1 MSPKLFLSP
10 FWRRTWAAVAFGVA
24 PWFAAAPAQAADAL
38 CLYEHV
44 NYQGASWCTDTDSGF
59 VGGAW
64 NDRAS
69 SAKLRAG
76 VQAELFEHANFGGR
90 SLKLTGNN
98 ANLVSSGF
106 NDLASSLRLTVA
118 NACNA
123 VTWTPGV
130 NYPLGT
136 VVKYTA
142 NGGYYK
148 VVQATSN
155 GSDGT
160 DPTIST
166 WYWAPTTCGTPP
178 VDGGL
183 PAKVVAGYYPN
194 WKPSPLRIRDL
205 NANYNVIYLFAAT
218 PVGGSPGTTGAVTWT
233 APGDGRGAA
242 SNLKADIQYARTTQG
257 RKIMLSVG
265 GAGNGMSFPNR
276 TRSQN
281 FVQSVVAIHTQLGGI
296 DGLDWNT
303 FEADQAPDTAEMIWI
318 SLELKRLFPGFIVSA
333 PPAPWK
339 AIDKTFCKQM
349 VDAGAI
355 DYCAPQY
362 YDGPDLANPDYV
374 VNNVKEWV
382 ALLGARRVVVG
393 FGINRLT
400 NYMTP
405 AQAVDTWK
413 RVKANHPEIRG
424 GFDWETST
432 DEEQGWPFA
441 NGVGSLIKQ

>member
-1 MSPKLFLSP
+1 MTSFFSLN
-10 FWRRTWAAVAFGVA
+10 WRRVVAIAALLGASPVVH
-24 PWFAAAPAQAADAL
+24 AADGV

-44 NYQGASWCTDTDSGF
+44 NYQGASWCTDAD
-59 VGGAW
+59 VGYVGAGW

-69 SAKLRAG
+69 SVKVRSGHA
-76 VQAELFEHANFGGR
+76 AELYQHANHAGR
-90 SLKLTGNN
+90 SIKLTGDTP
-98 ANLVSSGF
+98 NLVALQF
-106 NDLASSLRLTVA
+106 NDSLSSLRLSKA
-118 NACNA
+118 DAACNA
-123 VTWTPGV
+123 SSWTPGV

-136 VVKYTA
+136 VVKYLPT
-142 NGGYYK
+142 GGHYK
-148 VVQATSN
+148 VVNVAAN

-160 DPTIST
+160 NPTIST
-166 WYWAPTTCGTPP
+166 WYWAPTSCGAPP
-178 VDGGL
+178 AGGL
-183 PAKVVAGYYPN
+183 PAKVVAGYYPD
-194 WKPSPLRIRDL
+194 WKPAPLRIRDM
-205 NANYNVIYLFAAT
+205 NPRYNVIYLFAAR
-218 PVGGSPGTTGAVTWT
+218 PLGGPPGTTGAVTWT

-242 SNLKADIQYARTTQG
+242 THLVADIQHARTVQK

-265 GAGNGMSFPNR
+265 GAGQGMNFPNR
-276 TRSQN
+276 TKSRA
-281 FVQSVVAIHTQLGGI
+281 FVDSIVAIHTRLGGI

-318 SLELKRLFPGFIVSA
+318 SLELKRLFPGFIISA

-339 AIDKTFCKQM
+339 AVDKAFCKQM
-349 VDAGAI
+349 VEAGAM

-382 ALLGARRVVVG
+382 ALLGAARVVVG
-393 FGINRLT
+393 FGIHRAT

-405 AQAVDTWK
+405 EQGVATWK
-413 RVKANHPEIRG
+413 RVAANHPGIRG

-441 NGVGSLIKQ
+441 NGVGPLINP